1 MYVILLAIK
10 ELKNKKIPWQDIY
23 IYIAFRISFTPFTL
37 CMFIYRYFNPFIW
50 IFFLNKNLPKFR
62 NENNFGR

>member
-23 IYIAFRISFTPFTL
+23 IAFRISLTPFTL

-50 IFFLNKNLPKFR
+50 IFFLNNNLPKCR

>member
-1 MYVILLAIK
+1 MAR
-10 ELKNKKIPWQDIY
+10 Y

-50 IFFLNKNLPKFR
+50 IFFLNKNLPKCR
-62 NENNFGR
+62 NENNFGRFNAVYVLKRYTYVYR